1 MELDLSTHR
10 LQFIVLAAVVLLVG
24 VGWLGHDYLPS
35 GDRLLTLSEWQVL
48 KASRVYR
55 KEVGQLRTSVES
67 LAELINTR
75 PDPVRAQLLT
85 ENVVRMASRGQP
97 ALAYPREKLT
107 LAAQAVSDW
116 SVGAIDRESARQ
128 ALQAAI
134 QALSLEP
141 SSLDAQLP
149 NEAR

>member
-1 MELDLSTHR
+1 M
-10 LQFIVLAAVVLLVG
+10 LLVG